1 MPVRG
6 CNECGEY
13 ICITAS
19 AGGGV
24 TALGVLAPI
33 PYMIWNTLAQC
44 ICSIPVCLIACCGGN
59 GCLCG
64 VAGGVAGCSD
74 LLLPVWCCAAP
85 HCACGS
91 CASLGTM
98 WMQIITFAGF
108 GAAWYVGLAD
118 VLIIIGMV
126 ACMMA
131 LVWWGMMCFLERD
144 KTKATSAP
152 TEEQKSMITANST
165 EDNPPPTGAMK
176 F

>member
-1 MPVRG
+1 MEVRG
-6 CNECGEY
+6 CKKCGST

-33 PYMIWNTLAQC
+33 PYMIWNTLVQC
-44 ICSIPVCLIACCGGN
+44 LCSFCVCPMACLSGN

-64 VAGGVAGCSD
+64 VVGGTFCSD

-91 CASLGTM
+91 CASLGTV

-108 GAAWYVGLAD
+108 GGAAWYVGLAD
-118 VLIIIGMV
+118 VLIIVGMV

-131 LVWWGMMCFLERD
+131 LVLWGIMCFGEQD
-144 KTKATSAP
+144 NTKATS
-152 TEEQKSMITANST
+152 EEQESMITADST
-165 EDNPPPTGAMK
+165 EDKPPPTGAMK